1 MQLSQWR
8 AELEIKSKQFEELKD
23 QIIPPHELEEIRF
36 RMAEELE
43 LPNRE
48 KCNAL
53 EAELERSREDY
64 FQIRRQVEKLKIEKD
79 QLHAEHEQNMLEAAE
94 KHRAVENE
102 LNIRISALQ
111 VALEDTTEV
120 EELHNLQRE
129 LTGSR
134 LREKSLVQEL
144 AEVRT
149 EKELMRV
156 AKERA
161 SQDTREKIEEVQTD
175 QQRRDL
181 QVEELRRK
189 VQHLEREL
197 HQEVES
203 HQRTEAQLLVWER
216 ENGALR
222 RKVDDLEEAAK
233 LHNKTQAREREEE
246 RAAWMREVKQLRH
259 DLGYALPESPRQ
271 TRRTRTCTR
280 TCTCKRAEM
289 KQCSWRTPALSC

>member
-1 MQLSQWR
+1 
-8 AELEIKSKQFEELKD
+8 
-23 QIIPPHELEEIRF
+23 
-36 RMAEELE
+36 MAEELE

-53 EAELERSREDY
+53 ETELERSREDY
-64 FQIRRQVEKLKIEKD
+64 FQLRRTVEKLKIEKD
-79 QLHAEHEQNMLEAAE
+79 QMRAEHEQNMMEATE

-134 LREKSLVQEL
+134 LREKTLLQEL

-149 EKELMRV
+149 EKEVLRV

-161 SQDTREKIEEVQTD
+161 AQDTREKIEEVQAD

-181 QVEELRRK
+181 QAEEMRRK

-197 HQEVES
+197 HQEVEG
-203 HQRTEAQLLVWER
+203 HQVRPLSSLPPLRPPLARSVAAARQVHGSQIHVLFQSFSLMNVART
-216 ENGALR
+216 
-222 RKVDDLEEAAK
+222 
-233 LHNKTQAREREEE
+233 
-246 RAAWMREVKQLRH
+246 
-259 DLGYALPESPRQ
+259 
-271 TRRTRTCTR
+271 
-280 TCTCKRAEM
+280 
-289 KQCSWRTPALSC
+289 